1 MITGARVTDEV
12 NYFRRQGQPRNTVR
26 VVRVREPERL
36 RWRSAVASVTEM
48 AGKMRGRERLV
59 VEEPLREIV
68 LDLGD
73 RILRRETV
81 LDARRNGV
89 DLDRG
94 EVLPSHSMWD
104 LKRTA
109 FLTGVDVD
117 TLARYLKL
125 PTDYEKPIDTAGA
138 VLIGRAL
145 SNVHRSRAQKLL
157 IRVPEH
163 DTGRELMRHE
173 QYMLDRAK
181 HEADVGRRWAAL
193 SKALVDGSL

>member
-48 AGKMRGRERLV
+48 AGQMRGRERLV
-59 VEEPLREIV
+59 VEEPLREVV

-109 FLTGVDVD
+109 FLAGVEVD
-117 TLARYLKL
+117 TLARYLKFPL
-125 PTDYEKPIDTAGA
+125 DYAKPIDTAGV

-145 SNVHRSRAQKLL
+145 SNVHRSRAQKLM
-157 IRVPEH
+157 IRVPAHE
-163 DTGRELMRHE
+163 TGRDLMRHE
-173 QYMLDRAK
+173 QYMIDRAK

>member
-1 MITGARVTDEV
+1 MKTGARVTDEV

-26 VVRVREPERL
+26 VVRIREPERL
-36 RWRSAVASVTEM
+36 RWRTAVASVTQM
-48 AGKMRGRERLV
+48 TGQLRGRDRTV

-94 EVLPSHSMWD
+94 EVLPTHSMWD
-104 LKRTA
+104 LRRTA
-109 FLTGVDVD
+109 FLAGVEIDS
-117 TLARYLKL
+117 LSRYLKL
-125 PTDYEKPIDTAGA
+125 PTDYEKSIDTAGV

-157 IRVPEH
+157 VRVPEH
-163 DTGRELMRHE
+163 DSGRELMRHE
-173 QYMLDRAK
+173 QYMIERAK
-181 HEADVGRRWAAL
+181 HEADIGRRWAAL

>member
-1 MITGARVTDEV
+1 MKTGARVTDEV

-26 VVRVREPERL
+26 VVRIREPERL
-36 RWRSAVASVTEM
+36 RWRTAVASVTQM
-48 AGKMRGRERLV
+48 AGQLRGRDRTV

-94 EVLPSHSMWD
+94 EVLPTHSMWD
-104 LKRTA
+104 LRRTA
-109 FLTGVDVD
+109 FLAGVEVD
-117 TLARYLKL
+117 SLARYLKL
-125 PTDYEKPIDTAGA
+125 PADYEKSIDTAGV

-157 IRVPEH
+157 VRVPEH
-163 DTGRELMRHE
+163 DSGRELMRHE
-173 QYMLDRAK
+173 QYMIERAK
-181 HEADVGRRWAAL
+181 HEIDVGRRWAAL